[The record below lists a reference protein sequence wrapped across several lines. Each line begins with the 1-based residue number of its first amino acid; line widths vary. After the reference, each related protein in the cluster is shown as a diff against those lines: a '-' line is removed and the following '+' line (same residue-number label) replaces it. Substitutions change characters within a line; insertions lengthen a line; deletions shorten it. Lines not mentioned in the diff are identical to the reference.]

1 MSTNWKITGQYFESC
16 NCDLVCPCIFLAPPT
31 QGFCEAF
38 VGWHIESGHLDD
50 VELNDL
56 KVSAWLHSP
65 GALTEGGWKLALYID
80 ERATEAQ
87 KNAIVELWSG
97 DHGGHLAIIAG
108 LVGEV
113 MSVKQVPIEF
123 TQKDR
128 THYLKVGDI
137 GVNIMHELEG
147 EDGGE
152 VKVSNHPLAVS
163 PSEPVTISKSESA
176 TYKDNGID
184 WHQSEKVGLS
194 APFTYAA

>member
-1 MSTNWKITGQYFESC
+1 MSENWKITGQYFESC

-31 QGFCEAF
+31 EGFCEAL
-38 VGWHIESGHLDD
+38 VGWHIEKGHLDD

-65 GALTEGGWKLALYID
+65 GSLTDGNWRLALYID

-87 KNAIVELWSG
+87 KDAIVSLWSG
-97 DHGGHLAIIAG
+97 EHGGHLAVIAG
-108 LVGEV
+108 LVGEI

-123 TQKDR
+123 IEKNR
-128 THYLKVGDI
+128 SHYLKVGEFAE
-137 GVNIMHELEG
+137 NNMHELEG

-163 PSEPVTISKSESA
+163 PSEPVTISKSESV
-176 TYKDNGID
+176 TYNDNGIK
-184 WHQSEKVGLS
+184 WHQSETVGLS

>member
-1 MSTNWKITGQYFESC
+1 MSDNWKITGQYFESC

-31 QGFCEAF
+31 EGFCEAF
-38 VGWHIESGHLDD
+38 VGWHIEEGHLDGVQLD
-50 VELNDL
+50 DI

-65 GALTEGGWKLALYID
+65 GALTEGNWKLALYID
-80 ERATEAQ
+80 DRATEQQ

-97 DHGGHLAIIAG
+97 NHGGHLAVIAG
-108 LVGEV
+108 LVGEI

-137 GVNIMHELEG
+137 GSNTMQELEG
-147 EDGGE
+147 EDGGA
-152 VKVSNHPLAVS
+152 VIVSNHPLAVS
-163 PSEPVTISKSESA
+163 PSEPVTISKSVA
-176 TYKDNGID
+176 AIYKDNGYD